1 MKHPHF
7 CLQRIIPAVAGRW
20 DDLSGLNVFPLRF
33 CSNTNSINK
42 TILSSS
48 GSQMG
53 TNISS
58 KPKMMYVYLLI
69 SDFDSVLYLF
79 LLKLMIFKNEKSHYT
94 CDSAFSSR
102 RRWTHGSWT
111 SQLHCQVTSW
121 RSPPAA
127 TARLHL
133 PLVLRRCQPLS
144 PRWQLWR
151 LSQAP
156 ENERKTRRSVSV
168 CSARRNNSSH
178 FPSSSLPPLSLS
190 SSFGAV

>member
-1 MKHPHF
+1 M
-7 CLQRIIPAVAGRW
+7 LA
-20 DDLSGLNVFPLRF
+20 PLRF
-33 CSNTNSINK
+33 RSNMNNINK

-48 GSQMG
+48 GSQTG

-58 KPKMMYVYLLI
+58 RPKMMYVHLMI
-69 SDFDSVLYLF
+69 SDFNSILF
-79 LLKLMIFKNEKSHYT
+79 LFLSKLMIFKNAKSHYRF
-94 CDSAFSSR
+94 DSAFSSR
-102 RRWTHGSWT
+102 RRWTHGSQP

-127 TARLHL
+127 TARLRP

-151 LSQAP
+151 RRLSQAL

-168 CSARRNNSSH
+168 CSARRNNSSY
-178 FPSSSLPPLSLS
+178 FPSSFLPPLPLS
-190 SSFGAV
+190 SSLGAV